1 MIASKDRGYYFTA
14 EEYLQLESMSS
25 IKHEYRQGLVYA
37 MAGAKKAHITI
48 VSNLSGLFFNHLR
61 GVRDCAYYATDIKVK
76 FLEGDGFYYPD
87 VAVTCDARDQAINS
101 VFIQHPK
108 LIIEVLSDSTGAF
121 DRGEKF
127 LDYQTILELEEYV
140 LVHQKR
146 MLVEC
151 FWRSPDGEW
160 LEQTYR
166 AGDEVRFE
174 SVKFACPIES
184 LYEKAEQFLKD
195 QD

>member
-1 MIASKDRGYYFTA
+1 MR
-14 EEYLQLESMSS
+14 
-25 IKHEYRQGLVYA
+25 RQGPVY
-37 MAGAKKAHITI
+37 I

-61 GVRDCAYYATDIKVK
+61 GVRDCVSYATDIKVK

-87 VAVTCDARDQAINS
+87 VAVTCDARDQATNS

-108 LIIEVLSDSTGAF
+108 LIIEVLSDSTKAF

-140 LVHQKR
+140 LVHQKQ

-151 FWRSPDGEW
+151 FWRSPDGKW
-160 LEQTYR
+160 IKQLYC
-166 AGDEVRFE
+166 AGDEVELRSIGF
-174 SVKFACPIES
+174 SCPIES
-184 LYEKAEQFLKD
+184 LYEKAEQFLENKD
-195 QD
+195 